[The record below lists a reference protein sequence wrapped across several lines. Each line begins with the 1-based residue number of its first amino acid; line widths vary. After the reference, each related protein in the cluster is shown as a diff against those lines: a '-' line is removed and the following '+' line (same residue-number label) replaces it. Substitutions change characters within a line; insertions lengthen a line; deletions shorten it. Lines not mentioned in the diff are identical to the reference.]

1 MLVGVQAGVGRKEP
15 KKQGKEKK
23 YPHREERRKKTKRM
37 GRDQRQEEAR
47 ETIKG
52 GEGREAEREG
62 QEGCQR
68 QTPRMGRDM
77 KTRSLP
83 HTYMNTR
90 AFMCTHTG
98 TYVYAHK
105 SLVASRMF
113 STRLCRDESSLEDST
128 PYFTQEQTE
137 AQRRAVTCQRSHS
150 YSLSEPRLKARAQTC
165 SPTSSTAP
173 HSS

>member
-1 MLVGVQAGVGRKEP
+1 M
-15 KKQGKEKK
+15 QGKEKK
-23 YPHREERRKKTKRM
+23 YPHREERREKTKRM

-47 ETIKG
+47 ETIRG

-68 QTPRMGRDM
+68 QTPRVGRDM

-90 AFMCTHTG
+90 AFMCIHTG
-98 TYVYAHK
+98 TYVYARK

-128 PYFTQEQTE
+128 PRFTQEQTE

-165 SPTSSTAP
+165 SPTSLTAP